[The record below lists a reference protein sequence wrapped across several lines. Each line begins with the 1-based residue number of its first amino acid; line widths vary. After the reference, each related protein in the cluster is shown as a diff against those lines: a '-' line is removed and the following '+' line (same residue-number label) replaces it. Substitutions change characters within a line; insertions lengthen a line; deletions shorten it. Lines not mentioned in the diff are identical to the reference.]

1 MTADPTRIIDIA
13 TGYMASKQL
22 FGAVRIGLFRAIADG
37 HDTVAT
43 AAAATGRPERQVQTL
58 LDGAFASG
66 LVTRVGGVY
75 GLEPDAADYFTGGA
89 RDLTAFMNFLEVGSF
104 RAFDDHW
111 QRTVDT
117 DEGGTLDWGDTAFV
131 TAFMA
136 GVNQYN
142 RLQSYWFGEAFAA
155 TAAGR
160 TRMLDFYGFTAD
172 WSLEL
177 LARTPGLTTR
187 YVYSEQAVPQIRAA
201 VEAAGMMDRASVEAG
216 DVLETI
222 PGGDHDLI
230 IAPHVIHQRSDAEN
244 RRILAHLRASAA
256 PGAILGL
263 FDFFLDTLPQQRAV
277 DARHAAEYFNFDGTV
292 VYPETRVVSWLEAAG
307 WSFTGYVDVPGSP
320 RVLTATT
327 V

>member
-1 MTADPTRIIDIA
+1 MTADPTRILDIA
-13 TGYMASKQL
+13 TGYMSSKLL
-22 FGAVRIGLFRAIADG
+22 FGAARVGLFPAVAG
-37 HDTVAT
+37 GANTVET
-43 AAAATGRPERQVQTL
+43 AAAAIGRSERQTRIL

-66 LVTRVGGVY
+66 LLTREDGVY
-75 GLEPDAADYFTGGA
+75 GVAEDAAEYLTGGE
-89 RDLTAFMNFLEVGSF
+89 RDLSAFLNFLEIGSF

-117 DEGGTLDWGDTAFV
+117 DEGGTLDWDDQEFMTQ
-131 TAFMA
+131 FMA
-136 GVNQYN
+136 GVMQYN
-142 RLQSYWFGEAFAA
+142 GLQSYWFGKAFAA

-177 LARTPGLTTR
+177 LKQVPGLTTR
-187 YVYSEQAVPQIRAA
+187 YVYSEQTAPTLRAA
-201 VEAAGMMDRASVEAG
+201 VEAAGMTDRATVETG
-216 DVLETI
+216 DVLETV

-244 RRILAHLRASAA
+244 RRIFKNLRASAA
-256 PGAILGL
+256 PGAILGV
-263 FDFFLDTLPQQRAV
+263 FDFFLDENEEQRLI

-292 VYPETRVVSWLEAAG
+292 VYPETQVKSWLEDAG
-307 WSFTGYVDVPGSP
+307 WRFTGYVDVPGSP
-320 RVLTATT
+320 RVLVAEA

>member
-1 MTADPTRIIDIA
+1 MTADPSRILDIA

-22 FGAVRIGLFRAIADG
+22 FGAARIGLFQAIADG
-37 HDTVAT
+37 HDTVAK
-43 AAAATGRPERQVQTL
+43 AAAATGRSERQVRIL

-66 LVTRVGGVY
+66 LVTRVDGVY
-75 GLEPDAADYFTGGA
+75 RLEADTAEYFTGGA
-89 RDLTAFMNFLEVGSF
+89 LDLTAFLNFLEIGSF

-117 DEGGTLDWGDTAFV
+117 DKGGELDWDDQAFM
-131 TAFMA
+131 TQFMA

-142 RLQSYWFGEAFAA
+142 RLQSFWFGEAFAPV
-155 TAAGR
+155 AAGR

-177 LARTPGLTTR
+177 LKRIPGLTTR
-187 YVYSEQAVPQIRAA
+187 YVYSEQSVPSLQAA
-201 VEAAGMMDRASVEAG
+201 IEAAGMADRATVESG

-244 RRILAHLRASAA
+244 RQIFQHLRASAA
-256 PGAILGL
+256 EGAILGV
-263 FDFFLDTLPQQRAV
+263 FDFFLDTLPQQRWV

-292 VYPETRVVSWLEAAG
+292 VYPQEQVVSWLEDSG

-320 RVLTATT
+320 RVLTATA